1 MARQCNRPPADHRPH
16 IKKSPTPKTTMDAAA
31 AIHRHHTADA
41 DDDIDNNIETAPSP
55 PLLIS
60 STMNDLLSL
69 FILRSTGTNVN
80 TNTNTTAT
88 DTDNDKISPHQQQQH
103 SQQLV
108 VDTSSSWD
116 YLSLR
121 DLYQL
126 KCVSK
131 ATYESLEW
139 VEYNRCRDGKGENYM

>member
-1 MARQCNRPPADHRPH
+1 MARQPPHTNTNTNHGRRRRRYP
-16 IKKSPTPKTTMDAAA
+16 P
-31 AIHRHHTADA
+31 AIHRHHT

>member
-1 MARQCNRPPADHRPH
+1 MARQCNRPPDHRPH

-55 PLLIS
+55 PLLIA
-60 STMNDLLSL
+60 STMNDLFSL

-88 DTDNDKISPHQQQQH
+88 ARDKFSPRQH

-108 VDTSSSWD
+108 VDTSSSWG

-139 VEYNRCRDGKGENYM
+139 VEYNRCRDGKGENYI